1 MAVFANMISS
11 GIIIFEISRCL
22 QKKDTYS
29 VTKSARILTLSIQ
42 DKLVNKFKLR
52 KNLSLIILFSGLN
65 EVASFLLRA
74 SYGILLH

>member
-1 MAVFANMISS
+1 MST
-11 GIIIFEISRCL
+11 
-22 QKKDTYS
+22 KKDTDS

>member
-1 MAVFANMISS
+1 MST
-11 GIIIFEISRCL
+11 
-22 QKKDTYS
+22 KKDTYS
-29 VTKSARILTLSIQ
+29 VTKYARILTLSIQ

>member
-1 MAVFANMISS
+1 MST
-11 GIIIFEISRCL
+11 
-22 QKKDTYS
+22 KKDTYS